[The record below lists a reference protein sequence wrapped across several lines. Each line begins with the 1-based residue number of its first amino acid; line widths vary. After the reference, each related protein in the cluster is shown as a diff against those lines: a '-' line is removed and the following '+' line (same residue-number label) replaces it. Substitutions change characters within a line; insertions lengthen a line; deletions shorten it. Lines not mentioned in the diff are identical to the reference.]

1 MKAFTVRIDEELHK
15 ELKIML
21 INKGESIQNYV
32 INKIKE
38 DLAKEN
44 KK

>member
-21 INKGESIQNYV
+21 INKWESIQNYV